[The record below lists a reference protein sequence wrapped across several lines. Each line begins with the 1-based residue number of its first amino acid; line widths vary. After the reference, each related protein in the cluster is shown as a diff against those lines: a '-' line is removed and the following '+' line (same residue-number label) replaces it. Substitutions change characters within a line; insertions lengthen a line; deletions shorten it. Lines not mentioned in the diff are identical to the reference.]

1 MIPESFIQDLLNRV
15 DVVDV
20 VGKYVQLKK
29 AGANLQGLC
38 PFHNEKSPSFSVSPT
53 KQFYHC
59 FGCGAHGSAVGFM
72 MEFAGMG
79 YVDAIKDLASGVGMQ
94 VPDEARDFNAPPKQ
108 SYDTLHEWMA
118 RTAKYYQDAL
128 MANQR
133 AKDYVNQRGLTRG
146 VGATFQIGY
155 APDGWDALKEVFG
168 EEYESAAPVDLGL
181 VIEKEAT
188 EQVVA
193 KRYDRFRD
201 RIMFPI
207 RNTKGQI
214 IGFGGRILD
223 KGEPKYLNSPE
234 TVLFEKGRELY
245 GLFEA
250 RKAIRA
256 AQRVLVVEGYMD
268 VVALAQHGV
277 EHAVATL
284 GTACTPMHVQ
294 KLLKQADRIIF
305 SFDGDAAGKRAAWR
319 ALENALPLV
328 ADGKTFQFLFL
339 PEEHDPDTYVREFG
353 KEGFENA
360 ERNAMPLSRFLVQHL
375 SADLDLDTAE
385 GRARLLNDAKPHMI
399 ALAAPVMRAQLI
411 RLLSDKVEMSPAE
424 VAGACGIKFDEV
436 AERQGAT
443 KEWKPKGEWKKGKF
457 QPPAP
462 AYSRAPRRAPMDHD
476 FRLICCLFDQPHLS
490 RDTALDGLRNRV
502 TFTPALADLLTYCD
516 EMESMPTPAVLTR
529 FAENS
534 PNQGT
539 YARAQHW
546 SSEENLEAA
555 AVQTEFLARVRAIQS
570 QLNDSELSKLVA
582 EGIHTPEQREQYRVL
597 SAERARLKESE
608 RTPWSGN
615 R

>member
-59 FGCGAHGSAVGFM
+59 FGCGAHGSAIGFM

-79 YVDAIKDLASGVGMQ
+79 FVDAVKDLASGAGMQ
-94 VPDEARDFNAPPKQ
+94 VPEEARDLNAPPKQ
-108 SYDTLHEWMA
+108 SYDTLYEWMA

-146 VGATFQIGY
+146 VGAAFQIGY
-155 APDGWDALKEVFG
+155 APDGWDALKDVFG
-168 EEYESAAPVDLGL
+168 EAYESAAPVDLGL
-181 VIEKEAT
+181 VIEKDAG
-188 EQVVA
+188 EQVAA

-214 IGFGGRILD
+214 IGFGGRVLD

-375 SADLDLDTAE
+375 SAELDLDTAE
-385 GRARLLNDAKPHMI
+385 GRARLLNDAKPHMMAI
-399 ALAAPVMRAQLI
+399 AAPVMRAQLI
-411 RLLSDKVEMSPAE
+411 RLLSDKVDMSPAE
-424 VAGACGIKFDEV
+424 VAQACGIKFDEG

-457 QPPAP
+457 VPPAP
-462 AYSRAPRRAPMDHD
+462 AYSRAPRSAPLDHD
-476 FRLICCLFDQPHLS
+476 SRLLRCIVDQPHLS
-490 RDTALDGLRNRV
+490 RDAALDGLRNRIS
-502 TFTPALADLLTYCD
+502 FTPALAELLTYCD
-516 EMESMPTPAVLTR
+516 EAEAMPTSAVITR

-534 PNQGT
+534 PHQSI
-539 YARAQHW
+539 YARAQRLA
-546 SSEENLEAA
+546 EEEGLDAA
-555 AVQTEFLARVRAIQS
+555 AIESDFAALVRAIFAR
-570 QLNDSELSKLVA
+570 LNDEEMQSLIAS
-582 EGIHTPEQREQYRVL
+582 GIHTPEQREQFRVL
-597 SAERARLKESE
+597 NEERARLK
-608 RTPWSGN
+608 SGGA
-615 R
+615 